1 MKLVQL
7 VVVCVAS
14 IVVSEAALAAGAG
27 NDRDF
32 ITKAIKGD
40 NSEIMLGS
48 VAQQRGATPDM
59 RAFGAM
65 LVADHTKARD
75 QAITVAHDLGVSPP
89 SGAMAEADVERAKVA
104 LLSGPSFDREF
115 ANYMVN
121 DHRHDI
127 ADFEAEAAQGH
138 GAAAALARK
147 SLPVLRKHLSAA
159 ERLAAHHG

>member
-1 MKLVQL
+1 MKLLQL

-14 IVVSEAALAAGAG
+14 IAASGAAFAAATGD
-27 NDRDF
+27 DRDF

-40 NSEIMLGS
+40 NSEIMLGG
-48 VAQQRGATPDM
+48 VAQQHGATPGM

-75 QAITVAHDLGVSPP
+75 QAISVAHALGVSPP
-89 SGAMAEADVERAKVA
+89 SGAMAEADVERAKLA

-115 ANYMVN
+115 AKYMIN
-121 DHRHDI
+121 DHEHDI
-127 ADFEAEAAQGH
+127 ADFEAEAAHGH
-138 GAAAALARK
+138 GGAAALARK

-159 ERLAAHHG
+159 ERLAAHD